1 MLKLLLKKQLLEI
14 FRSYYYDA
22 KKNKARS
29 KAATIAYMVMFAL
42 LMVVVLGGIFTLFSV
57 KMCAPMTQAGMGW
70 LYFALMGLL
79 AVFLGVFGS
88 VFNTYASLYLAKDN
102 DLLLS
107 MPIPVSVLLTSRL
120 LGVYLMGLLYSG
132 IVILPAVIVYW
143 AVAGATLANVLGGV
157 LLTALISVFV
167 MTLSCALGWVVAKIS
182 LLKHKSFVTVVI
194 SLAFFGAYYF
204 FYFRAM
210 ALIQELLANLAVYGA
225 AVKDGAYPIYLFG
238 SVGTGNAKACIIVTV
253 FVAALFALMWALI
266 SRSFLETATATG
278 KTARTVYR
286 ETTVRQKSIPA
297 ALLGRE
303 FAHFGASPNYML
315 NCGLGTF
322 LMPVCAL
329 LILWKGGEFLSTVE
343 TLLDGLEGSVPVMLS
358 ICLCGVASM
367 NDMTAP
373 SVSLEG
379 KSLWLM
385 QSLPVE
391 PWQALRAKL
400 RMQVL
405 LTVPPLLLCAVCAAI
420 VYPLGLVGLLVMA
433 VFAASYALLGAL
445 AGLTLGV
452 KMPVLTWTD
461 QLMPI
466 KQSAPVMLTLFGGMG
481 YTILLFAGFLLLP
494 GWRLGFAGYAACFA
508 AANLLLC
515 AVLHRWLRKKGAA
528 LFAAL

>member
-1 MLKLLLKKQLLEI
+1 MATKKRKSTKRRTAARRKKAEQRLPAGLGTLFGGLLLIVLAFVRGDSVWRVLHDVLFGLFGCGSFVLGAAVCCLAVLYTRGEELLSRILKL
-14 FRSYYYDA
+14 
-22 KKNKARS
+22 
-29 KAATIAYMVMFAL
+29 
-42 LMVVVLGGIFTLFSV
+42 VLGLIFVCGT
-57 KMCAPMTQAGMGW
+57 
-70 LYFALMGLL
+70 
-79 AVFLGVFGS
+79 
-88 VFNTYASLYLAKDN
+88 
-102 DLLLS
+102 
-107 MPIPVSVLLTSRL
+107 
-120 LGVYLMGLLYSG
+120 
-132 IVILPAVIVYW
+132 VIVFSDIQPQGLSALQMLSACYANGVNAW
-143 AVAGATLANVLGGV
+143 LSGGAIGFVLGGV

-167 MTLSCALGWVVAKIS
+167 MTLSCALGWVVAKTS

-238 SVGTGNAKACIIVTV
+238 SVGTGDAKACIIVTV

-266 SRSFLETATATG
+266 SRNFLKTATATG

-303 FAHFGASPNYML
+303 FAHFGASSNYML

-385 QSLPVE
+385 QSLPVT
-391 PWQALRAKL
+391 PWQVLKAKL
-400 RMQVL
+400 SMQII
-405 LTVPPLLLCAVCAAI
+405 LTAVPMALCIVCAAA
-420 VYPLGLVGLLVMA
+420 VYPFLPVQLLMMTLLVM
-433 VFAASYALLGAL
+433 SYVVLMALF
-445 AGLTLGV
+445 GLFLGV
-452 KMPVLTWTD
+452 KNPILTWTNEIS
-461 QLMPI
+461 PI
-466 KQSAPVMLTLFGGMG
+466 KQSAPVMIALFGSFG
-481 YTILLFAGFLLLP
+481 YTILLFAGYVALP
-494 GWRLGFAGYAACFA
+494 GWKLGFFGYMGCLAGL
-508 AANLLLC
+508 NLILC
-515 AVLHRWLRKKGAA
+515 ALLYLWLKKKGSAR
-528 LFAAL
+528 FAEL

>member
-1 MLKLLLKKQLLEI
+1 MEKEMIQEIMYSPHQVSFRTVPVPQVLPGQVKVKIKMIGICGSDIHVFHGTHPFTSYPVTQGHEVSGEIVEIGENVTGLRIGQQVTIEPQVFCGKCYPCRHGKYNLCESLKVMGFQTTGTAS
-14 FRSYYYDA
+14 SYFVVDA
-22 KKNKARS
+22 S
-29 KAATIAYMVMFAL
+29 KIT
-42 LMVVVLGGIFTLFSV
+42 
-57 KMCAPMTQAGMGW
+57 P
-70 LYFALMGLL
+70 
-79 AVFLGVFGS
+79 
-88 VFNTYASLYLAKDN
+88 
-102 DLLLS
+102 
-107 MPIPVSVLLTSRL
+107 
-120 LGVYLMGLLYSG
+120 
-132 IVILPAVIVYW
+132 
-143 AVAGATLANVLGGV
+143 LANVLGGV

-385 QSLPVE
+385 QSLPVT
-391 PWQALRAKL
+391 PWQVLKAKL
-400 RMQVL
+400 SMQII
-405 LTVPPLLLCAVCAAI
+405 LTAVPMALCIVCAAA
-420 VYPLGLVGLLVMA
+420 VYPFLPVQFLMMTLLVM
-433 VFAASYALLGAL
+433 SYVVLMALLGL
-445 AGLTLGV
+445 FLGV
-452 KMPVLTWTD
+452 KNPILTWTNEIS
-461 QLMPI
+461 PI
-466 KQSAPVMLTLFGGMG
+466 KQSAPVMIALFGSFG
-481 YTILLFAGFLLLP
+481 YTVLLFVGYVALP
-494 GWRLGFAGYAACFA
+494 GWKLGFFGYMGCLAGL
-508 AANLLLC
+508 NLILC
-515 AVLHRWLRKKGAA
+515 ALLYLWLKKKGSAR
-528 LFAAL
+528 FAEL

>member
-1 MLKLLLKKQLLEI
+1 MLSALLKKQLQEI
-14 FRSYYYDA
+14 FRSYFYNA
-22 KKNKARS
+22 KQGKARS
-29 KAATIAYMVMFAL
+29 RVSTVGYFAFFAV
-42 LMVVVLGGIFTLFSV
+42 LMVGVLGGMFTYLAHSL
-57 KMCAPMTQAGMGW
+57 CAPFAAAGMEW
-70 LYFALMGLL
+70 LYFTIMAMV
-79 AVFLGVFGS
+79 AIVLGAFGS
-88 VFNTYASLYLAKDN
+88 VFNTYSSLYLAKDN

-107 MPIPVSVLLTSRL
+107 MPIPVSVLLASRL

-210 ALIQELLANLAVYGA
+210 ALIQELLANLAVYGT

-238 SVGTGNAKACIIVTV
+238 SVGTGDAKACIIVTV
-253 FVAALFALMWALI
+253 FVAALFAIMWALI
-266 SRSFLETATATG
+266 SRSFLKTATATG

-329 LILWKGGEFLSTVE
+329 LILWKGGELLSTVE

-385 QSLPVE
+385 QSLPVT
-391 PWQALRAKL
+391 PWQVLKAKL
-400 RMQVL
+400 SMQII
-405 LTVPPLLLCAVCAAI
+405 LTAVPMALCIACAAA
-420 VYPLGLVGLLVMA
+420 VYPFLPVQLLMMTLLVMR
-433 VFAASYALLGAL
+433 L
-445 AGLTLGV
+445 
-452 KMPVLTWTD
+452 VL
-461 QLMPI
+461 
-466 KQSAPVMLTLFGGMG
+466 
-481 YTILLFAGFLLLP
+481 
-494 GWRLGFAGYAACFA
+494 
-508 AANLLLC
+508 
-515 AVLHRWLRKKGAA
+515 
-528 LFAAL
+528 